1 MITQIDLDHFKCF
14 RRLRLPLAQLT
25 LLSGA
30 NASGKSTV
38 IQSLV
43 LLHQTMLDHEWSTRL
58 QLNGPELQLGTVGDV
73 VDQVYGRRTFHIG
86 LIDSK
91 CTVGWEFDYGSA
103 KQDMSVQVMSVEY
116 GAWRAEQPRK
126 LRYLLPEE
134 VGHDVTDLAERLR
147 RLTYVTAER
156 VGPRETYQL
165 RDPSAMQVVG
175 PRGENAVGLLHLER
189 DHVVLPQARMPD
201 VPPTLYDQVEARMR
215 QFFPGMGLNV
225 QQIEKTNIVT
235 LGLRTSEATDY
246 LRPNHVGFGL
256 TQILPIVVAALFA
269 RPNDLLLIE
278 NPEVHLHP
286 AGQARMGHFLAQVS
300 SWGVQVI
307 VESHSDHILNGIR
320 RAVKKKLLAQDAVA
334 LHFFRPRDSEGE
346 QVMTPSL
353 DPEGR
358 IDHWPDGF
366 FDQFDK
372 DLNYFAGWGE

>member
-1 MITQIDLDHFKCF
+1 MITRIDLDHFKCF
-14 RRLRLPLAQLT
+14 RSLRLPLAQLT

-86 LIDSK
+86 LIDSN
-91 CTVGWEFDYGSA
+91 CTVHWEFDYGTA
-103 KQDMSVQVMSVEY
+103 KQDMSVQVMSVKCE
-116 GAWRAEQPRK
+116 GHREERPRK
-126 LRYLLPEE
+126 LRYLLPED
-134 VGHDVTDLAERLR
+134 VGDDASNLAERLR

-189 DHVVLPQARMPD
+189 DHAVSLEAVIEG

-256 TQILPIVVAALFA
+256 TQILPIVIAALFA

-286 AGQARMGHFLAQVS
+286 AGQASMGHFLAQVS

-320 RAVKKKLLAQDAVA
+320 RAVKEKLLAQDAVA
-334 LHFFRPRDSEGE
+334 LHFFQPRESDGE
-346 QVMTPSL
+346 QVVTPSL